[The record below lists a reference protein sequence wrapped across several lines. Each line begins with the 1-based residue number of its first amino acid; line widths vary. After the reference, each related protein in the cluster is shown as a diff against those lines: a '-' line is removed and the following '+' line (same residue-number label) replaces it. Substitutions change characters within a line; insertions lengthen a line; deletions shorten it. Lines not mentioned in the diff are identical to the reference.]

1 MDLTQFKKG
10 DKIIVTNFNNS
21 QPRKFLNTIV
31 EIKTKGTSSNYYT
44 IWDPTGKITGTC
56 SLYWSGP
63 ADEFIPADREAR
75 IKYQT
80 DRVKQLEKE
89 LKAEQKELEFL
100 EKYED
105 GEEYLAEKLES
116 LFQANDAK
124 SRAEI
129 LRELR
134 RTDFL

>member
-105 GEEYLAEKLES
+105 EEEYLAEKLES